1 VAAEGRTV
9 FLSSHVLSEVQELAD
24 RAAVIRAGRLVT
36 VEDIDTLKARAGRH
50 LELRFA
56 DPVPPADFGSLP
68 GVRALQV
75 EGPVVA
81 CTVEGEVDALVKAAA
96 RHRLLTLTSSE
107 LDLEEV
113 FLRYYRQEASD
124 AA

>member
-1 VAAEGRTV
+1 
-9 FLSSHVLSEVQELAD
+9 
-24 RAAVIRAGRLVT
+24 
-36 VEDIDTLKARAGRH
+36 
-50 LELRFA
+50 
-56 DPVPPADFGSLP
+56 VPPADFRSLA
-68 GVRALQV
+68 GVRDLRV
-75 EGPVVA
+75 EGPVVS

-96 RHRLLTLTSSE
+96 RHRVLTLTSSE